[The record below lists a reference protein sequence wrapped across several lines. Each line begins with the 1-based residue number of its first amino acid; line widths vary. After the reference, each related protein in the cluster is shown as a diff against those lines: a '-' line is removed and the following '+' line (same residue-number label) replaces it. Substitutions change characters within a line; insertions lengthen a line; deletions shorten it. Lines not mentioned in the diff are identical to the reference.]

1 MFRSPSL
8 YLYSLILDP
17 EWRQKGKYCMC
28 VYMYSFAPICLCLYR
43 FYSLCSPD
51 FMLTRLVLI

>member
-1 MFRSPSL
+1 MIRSPHL

-17 EWRQKGKYCMC
+17 EWRQEGILYVC
-28 VYMYSFAPICLCLYR
+28 VHG